1 MHDCVTE
8 GNGMAVAVVT
18 GRLRRHRAAPAPSAC
33 ARDGFDVVSVDAVA
47 ARRPQPG
54 THVTA
59 DLLDVEAT
67 IEAVRA
73 ACPRVDVLV
82 NGAGVV
88 EPRPFGEVG
97 LADWE
102 RVVGVNAR
110 APFFL
115 LQGLV
120 DRMPP
125 GSAVIGIASIEAV
138 TVLSMSGATSSVY
151 ASTKAALRS
160 LTETLA
166 VELGPRGIR
175 VNAVAPGLIR
185 TPHDRASAGRRA
197 RRLDPLAHAAR
208 ALGRARGHRRRRRL
222 PGLSRLALHD
232 RHDARRRRRHQPRAY
247 PRLGR
252 GQRASRRAEPASAIA
267 SPATSKTLSRPK

>member
-1 MHDCVTE
+1 
-8 GNGMAVAVVT
+8 MAVAVVT
-18 GRLRRHRAAPAPSAC
+18 GGSGGIGHACVERLAH
-33 ARDGFDVVSVDAVA
+33 DGFDVVSVDAVPPPTTQA
-47 ARRPQPG
+47 GR
-54 THVTA
+54 HVTA
-59 DLLDVEAT
+59 DLLDVEAA

-73 ACPRVDVLV
+73 ACPQIDVLV

-88 EPRPFGEVG
+88 EPQSFGAVG

-115 LQGLV
+115 LQGLAE
-120 DRMPP
+120 RMPA
-125 GSAVIGIASIEAV
+125 GSSVIGIASIEAI
-138 TVLSMSGATSSVY
+138 TVLAMSGATSSVY

-185 TPHDRASAGRRA
+185 TPMTAKAQVDERDAWIRSHT
-197 RRLDPLAHAAR
+197 P
-208 ALGRARGHRRRRRL
+208 LGRWGEPEDIAGVV
-222 PGLSRLALHD
+222 SFLASD
-232 RHDARRRRRHQPRAY
+232 
-247 PRLGR
+247 
-252 GQRASRRAEPASAIA
+252 ASRFM
-267 SPATSKTLSRPK
+267 TGTTLVVDGGISLGQIRGSGEGLAQR

>member
-1 MHDCVTE
+1 
-8 GNGMAVAVVT
+8 MAVAVVT
-18 GRLRRHRAAPAPSAC
+18 GGSGGIGSAC
-33 ARDGFDVVSVDAVA
+33 VARLARDGFEVVSVDRVPPAT
-47 ARRPQPG
+47 PQPAS
-54 THVTA
+54 HVTA
-59 DLLDVEAT
+59 DLLAVEAT
-67 IEAVRA
+67 LEAVRG
-73 ACPRVDVLV
+73 ACARVDVLV

-88 EPRPFGEVG
+88 EHRPFGEVG
-97 LADWE
+97 LDDWE

-125 GSAVIGIASIEAV
+125 GSAVIGIASIEAI
-138 TVLSMSGATSSVY
+138 TVLAMSGATSSVY

-185 TPHDRASAGRRA
+185 TPLTATAQADER
-197 RRLDPLAHAAR
+197 DPWIRSHTP
-208 ALGRARGHRRRRRL
+208 LGRWG
-222 PGLSRLALHD
+222 
-232 RHDARRRRRHQPRAY
+232 
-247 PRLGR
+247 
-252 GQRASRRAEPASAIA
+252 EPEDIAGVVGFLA
-267 SPATSKTLSRPK
+267 SPDSRFMTGTTLVVDGGISLGQLSSREPGPQR

>member
-1 MHDCVTE
+1 MSI
-8 GNGMAVAVVT
+8 AVVT
-18 GRLRRHRAAPAPSAC
+18 GGSGGIGRACVERLHG
-33 ARDGFDVVSVDAVA
+33 DGFDVVSVDIAPPA
-47 ARRPQPG
+47 HPQPG

-59 DLLDVEAT
+59 DLLDVEAAVA
-67 IEAVRA
+67 AVRA

-88 EPRPFGEVG
+88 EPLPFDAVG
-97 LADWE
+97 LADWD

-115 LQGLV
+115 LQGLTE
-120 DRMPP
+120 RMPP
-125 GSAVIGIASIEAV
+125 GSAVIGIASLEAI
-138 TVLSMSGATSSVY
+138 TVLSMSGATSSIY

-185 TPHDRASAGRRA
+185 TPLTAVAQADERDAWIRAHT
-197 RRLDPLAHAAR
+197 P
-208 ALGRARGHRRRRRL
+208 LGRWGDPEDIADVVGFL
-222 PGLSRLALHD
+222 
-232 RHDARRRRRHQPRAY
+232 
-247 PRLGR
+247 
-252 GQRASRRAEPASAIA
+252 A
-267 SPATSKTLSRPK
+267 SPASRFMTGATLVVDGGISLGQIRGREL

>member
-1 MHDCVTE
+1 
-8 GNGMAVAVVT
+8 MAVAVVT
-18 GRLRRHRAAPAPSAC
+18 GGSGGIGRACCERL
-33 ARDGFDVVSVDAVA
+33 ARDGFDVLSVDAVA
-47 ARRPQPG
+47 PSGAHPG

-59 DLLDVEAT
+59 DLLDVDAA
-67 IEAVRA
+67 IAAIRA
-73 ACPRVDVLV
+73 ARERVDVLV

-88 EPRPFGEVG
+88 EAARFGDVG
-97 LADWE
+97 LADWD

-120 DRMPP
+120 DRMAP
-125 GSAVIGIASIEAV
+125 GSAVVGIASIEAV

-175 VNAVAPGLIR
+175 INAVAPGLIR
-185 TPHDRASAGRRA
+185 TPMT
-197 RRLDPLAHAAR
+197 AR
-208 ALGRARGHRRRRRL
+208 AQADERDRWIRSHTPLGRWG
-222 PGLSRLALHD
+222 
-232 RHDARRRRRHQPRAY
+232 
-247 PRLGR
+247 
-252 GQRASRRAEPASAIA
+252 EPEDIADVVGFLA
-267 SPATSKTLSRPK
+267 SPAARFMTGTTLVVDGGISLGQVRGRDVDVSGESGAQS

>member
-1 MHDCVTE
+1 
-8 GNGMAVAVVT
+8 MAVAVVT
-18 GRLRRHRAAPAPSAC
+18 GGSGGIGHAC
-33 ARDGFDVVSVDAVA
+33 AERLTLDGFDVVSVDAVPPA
-47 ARRPQPG
+47 RPQPG
-54 THVTA
+54 THLTA
-59 DLLDVEAT
+59 DLLDVERT
-67 IEAVRA
+67 IEAVRG

-88 EPRPFGEVG
+88 EPRPFGEVS

-125 GSAVIGIASIEAV
+125 GSSVIGIASIEAI
-138 TVLSMSGATSSVY
+138 TVLAMSGATSSVY

-166 VELGPRGIR
+166 VDLGPRGIR

-185 TPHDRASAGRRA
+185 TP
-197 RRLDPLAHAAR
+197 LTAR
-208 ALGRARGHRRRRRL
+208 AQSDERDAWIRSHTPLGRWG
-222 PGLSRLALHD
+222 
-232 RHDARRRRRHQPRAY
+232 
-247 PRLGR
+247 
-252 GQRASRRAEPASAIA
+252 EPEDIADVVSFLA
-267 SPATSKTLSRPK
+267 SPASRFMTGTMLVVDGGISLGHYRGSGQSLPQS

>member
-1 MHDCVTE
+1 
-8 GNGMAVAVVT
+8 MAVAVVT
-18 GRLRRHRAAPAPSAC
+18 GGSGGIGRACVARL
-33 ARDGFDVVSVDAVA
+33 ARDGFDVVSVDLAPPP
-47 ARRPQPG
+47 RRGPG

-59 DLLDVEAT
+59 DLLDIEAA
-67 IEAVRA
+67 IDAVRA

-88 EPRPFGEVG
+88 EPRAFGEVG
-97 LADWE
+97 LDDWE

-120 DRMPP
+120 DRMPAS
-125 GSAVIGIASIEAV
+125 SAVVGIASIEAV
-138 TVLSMSGATSSVY
+138 TVLAMSGATSPVY

-166 VELGPRGIR
+166 ADLGPRGIR

-185 TPHDRASAGRRA
+185 TP
-197 RRLDPLAHAAR
+197 LTAR
-208 ALGRARGHRRRRRL
+208 AQVDERDAWIRAHTPLGRWG
-222 PGLSRLALHD
+222 
-232 RHDARRRRRHQPRAY
+232 
-247 PRLGR
+247 
-252 GQRASRRAEPASAIA
+252 EPEDVADVVGFLA
-267 SPATSKTLSRPK
+267 SPASRFMTGTMLVVDGGISLGQIRARHSL

>member
-1 MHDCVTE
+1 M
-8 GNGMAVAVVT
+8 GVAVVT
-18 GRLRRHRAAPAPSAC
+18 GGSGGIGHACVERLAS
-33 ARDGFDVVSVDAVA
+33 DGFDVVSIDLA
-47 ARRPQPG
+47 PPEQGQPG

-67 IEAVRA
+67 VAAVRA
-73 ACPRVDVLV
+73 ACPSVDVLV

-88 EPRPFGEVG
+88 ERATFAEAG

-115 LQGLV
+115 LQGVV
-120 DRMPP
+120 DRMAP
-125 GSAVIGIASIEAV
+125 GSSVVGIASIEAV
-138 TVLSMSGATSSVY
+138 TVLAMAGATSSIY
-151 ASTKAALRS
+151 ASSKAALRS

-185 TPHDRASAGRRA
+185 TP
-197 RRLDPLAHAAR
+197 LTAAAQVDER
-208 ALGRARGHRRRRRL
+208 DVWIRSHTPLGRWG
-222 PGLSRLALHD
+222 
-232 RHDARRRRRHQPRAY
+232 
-247 PRLGR
+247 
-252 GQRASRRAEPASAIA
+252 EPEDIADVVGFLA
-267 SPATSKTLSRPK
+267 SPASRFMTGTTLVVDGGISLGQIRGRA

>member
-1 MHDCVTE
+1 M
-8 GNGMAVAVVT
+8 
-18 GRLRRHRAAPAPSAC
+18 
-33 ARDGFDVVSVDAVA
+33 
-47 ARRPQPG
+47 
-54 THVTA
+54 TA

-67 IEAVRA
+67 SPPFAPRA
-73 ACPRVDVLV
+73 RSVDVLV

-88 EPRPFGEVG
+88 EPRPFGEVS

-120 DRMPP
+120 DRMPR
-125 GSAVIGIASIEAV
+125 GSAVIGIASIEAI
-138 TVLSMSGATSSVY
+138 TVLAMSGATSSVY

-166 VELGPRGIR
+166 VDLGPRGIR

-185 TPHDRASAGRRA
+185 TPLTAKAQADERDAWIRSHT
-197 RRLDPLAHAAR
+197 P
-208 ALGRARGHRRRRRL
+208 LGRWGEPEDIADVVGFL
-222 PGLSRLALHD
+222 ASPASRFMTGTMLVVD
-232 RHDARRRRRHQPRAY
+232 GGIS
-247 PRLGR
+247 LGQIR
-252 GQRASRRAEPASAIA
+252 GQSRPREGCAAPTSAMA
-267 SPATSKTLSRPK
+267 SPATVEDAVEAEVAVDHARVAGGRRPGRRPLASRSR

>member
-1 MHDCVTE
+1 
-8 GNGMAVAVVT
+8 MAVAVVT
-18 GRLRRHRAAPAPSAC
+18 GGSGGIGHACAARL
-33 ARDGFDVVSVDAVA
+33 ARDGFELVSVDAVPPT
-47 ARRPQPG
+47 RSLPG
-54 THVTA
+54 MHVTA
-59 DLLDVEAT
+59 DLLDVEAA
-67 IEAVRA
+67 IEVVRA

-88 EPRPFGEVG
+88 EPRAFGEIGV
-97 LADWE
+97 ADWE

-120 DRMPP
+120 DRMAA
-125 GSAVIGIASIEAV
+125 GSSVIGIASIEAV
-138 TVLSMSGATSSVY
+138 TVLAMSGATSPVY

-185 TPHDRASAGRRA
+185 TPMT
-197 RRLDPLAHAAR
+197 AR
-208 ALGRARGHRRRRRL
+208 AQADERDAWIRSHTPLGRWGTPEDIADVVGFL
-222 PGLSRLALHD
+222 
-232 RHDARRRRRHQPRAY
+232 
-247 PRLGR
+247 
-252 GQRASRRAEPASAIA
+252 A
-267 SPATSKTLSRPK
+267 SPAARFITGTMLVVDGGISLGQIRGSGQGGA

>member
-1 MHDCVTE
+1 
-8 GNGMAVAVVT
+8 MAVAVVT
-18 GRLRRHRAAPAPSAC
+18 GGSGGIGHAC
-33 ARDGFDVVSVDAVA
+33 AERLTRDGFDVVSVDAVPPA
-47 ARRPQPG
+47 RPQPG

-59 DLLDVEAT
+59 DLLDVEGT

-97 LADWE
+97 LDDWE

-120 DRMPP
+120 DRMEA
-125 GSAVIGIASIEAV
+125 GSSVIGIASIEAV
-138 TVLSMSGATSSVY
+138 TVLAMSGATSSVY

-166 VELGPRGIR
+166 VELGTRGIR

-185 TPHDRASAGRRA
+185 TPMTAKAQVDERDAWIRSHT
-197 RRLDPLAHAAR
+197 P
-208 ALGRARGHRRRRRL
+208 LGRWG
-222 PGLSRLALHD
+222 
-232 RHDARRRRRHQPRAY
+232 
-247 PRLGR
+247 
-252 GQRASRRAEPASAIA
+252 EPEDIADVVGFLA
-267 SPATSKTLSRPK
+267 SPASRFMTGTTLVVDGGISLGQIRGSGERLAQD

>member
-1 MHDCVTE
+1 
-8 GNGMAVAVVT
+8 MAVAVVT
-18 GRLRRHRAAPAPSAC
+18 GGSGGIGRACVARLT
-33 ARDGFDVVSVDAVA
+33 RDGFDVVSVDLAPPVE
-47 ARRPQPG
+47 PGPG

-59 DLLDVEAT
+59 DLLDIEAALD
-67 IEAVRA
+67 AVRA

-97 LADWE
+97 LDDWE

-120 DRMPP
+120 ERMPA
-125 GSAVIGIASIEAV
+125 GSAVVGIASIEAV
-138 TVLSMSGATSSVY
+138 TVLAMSGATSPVY

-166 VELGPRGIR
+166 ADLGPRGIR

-185 TPHDRASAGRRA
+185 TP
-197 RRLDPLAHAAR
+197 LTAR
-208 ALGRARGHRRRRRL
+208 AQADERDAWIRSHTPLGRWG
-222 PGLSRLALHD
+222 
-232 RHDARRRRRHQPRAY
+232 
-247 PRLGR
+247 
-252 GQRASRRAEPASAIA
+252 EPEDVADVVGFLA
-267 SPATSKTLSRPK
+267 SPASRFMTGTMLVVDGGISLGQIRGFDIRSSNVSAEGGAQR

>member
-1 MHDCVTE
+1 
-8 GNGMAVAVVT
+8 MAVAVVT
-18 GRLRRHRAAPAPSAC
+18 GGSGGIGHAC
-33 ARDGFDVVSVDAVA
+33 AERLTRDGFDVVSVDAVPPA
-47 ARRPQPG
+47 RPQPG

-59 DLLDVEAT
+59 DLLAVEAT

-88 EPRPFGEVG
+88 EPQPFGEVG

-120 DRMPP
+120 DRMAA
-125 GSAVIGIASIEAV
+125 GSSVIGIASIEAI
-138 TVLSMSGATSSVY
+138 TVLAMSGATSSVY

-185 TPHDRASAGRRA
+185 TPMTAQAQVDERDAWIRSHT
-197 RRLDPLAHAAR
+197 P
-208 ALGRARGHRRRRRL
+208 LGRWG
-222 PGLSRLALHD
+222 
-232 RHDARRRRRHQPRAY
+232 
-247 PRLGR
+247 
-252 GQRASRRAEPASAIA
+252 EPEDIADVVSFLA
-267 SPATSKTLSRPK
+267 SPASRFMTGTMLVVDGGISLGQIRGSDETRSQR

>member
-1 MHDCVTE
+1 M
-8 GNGMAVAVVT
+8 GVAVVT
-18 GRLRRHRAAPAPSAC
+18 GGSGGIGRACVERL
-33 ARDGFDVVSVDAVA
+33 ARDGFEVVSVDVTPPSL
-47 ARRPQPG
+47 PQPG
-54 THVTA
+54 VHVTA
-59 DLLDVEAT
+59 DLLDVEGT
-67 IEAVRA
+67 VESIRDV
-73 ACPRVDVLV
+73 CPNVEVLV

-88 EPRPFGEVG
+88 EPSPFEESS

-102 RVVGVNAR
+102 RVVYVNAR

-125 GSAVIGIASIEAV
+125 GSSVIGIASIEAI
-138 TVLSMSGATSSVY
+138 TVLAMSGATSPIY

-185 TPHDRASAGRRA
+185 TP
-197 RRLDPLAHAAR
+197 LTAAAQADER
-208 ALGRARGHRRRRRL
+208 DAWIRSHTPLGRWGEPEDIA
-222 PGLSRLALHD
+222 
-232 RHDARRRRRHQPRAY
+232 DAVSF
-247 PRLGR
+247 L
-252 GQRASRRAEPASAIA
+252 A
-267 SPATSKTLSRPK
+267 SPASRFMTGTTLVVDGGISLGQIRGQDATGERAAGGS

>member
-1 MHDCVTE
+1 M
-8 GNGMAVAVVT
+8 GVAVVT
-18 GRLRRHRAAPAPSAC
+18 GGSGGIGHACAERL
-33 ARDGFDVVSVDAVA
+33 ARDGFDVVSVDAVPPG
-47 ARRPQPG
+47 RPQPG

-59 DLLDVEAT
+59 DLLDLERT
-67 IEAVRA
+67 IEVVRS

-88 EPRPFGEVG
+88 EPRSFGEVS

-102 RVVGVNAR
+102 RVVGINAR

-115 LQGLV
+115 LQGLI

-125 GSAVIGIASIEAV
+125 GSSVIGITSIEAI
-138 TVLSMSGATSSVY
+138 TVLAMSGATSSVY

-166 VELGPRGIR
+166 VDLGPRGIR

-185 TPHDRASAGRRA
+185 TP
-197 RRLDPLAHAAR
+197 LTAR
-208 ALGRARGHRRRRRL
+208 AQVDERDAWIRSHTPLGRWG
-222 PGLSRLALHD
+222 
-232 RHDARRRRRHQPRAY
+232 
-247 PRLGR
+247 
-252 GQRASRRAEPASAIA
+252 EPEDIADVVGFLA
-267 SPATSKTLSRPK
+267 SPASRFMTGTMLVVDGGISLGHYRGSDQSLPQR

>member
-1 MHDCVTE
+1 
-8 GNGMAVAVVT
+8 MAVAVVT
-18 GRLRRHRAAPAPSAC
+18 GGSGGIGHACAERL
-33 ARDGFDVVSVDAVA
+33 ARDGFDVVSVDAVPPA
-47 ARRPQPG
+47 RPQAG
-54 THVTA
+54 SHVTA
-59 DLLDVEAT
+59 DLLDVEGT

-97 LADWE
+97 LDDWE

-120 DRMPP
+120 DRMRP
-125 GSAVIGIASIEAV
+125 GSSVIGIASIEAV
-138 TVLSMSGATSSVY
+138 TVLAMSGATSSVY

-166 VELGPRGIR
+166 VELGTRGIR

-185 TPHDRASAGRRA
+185 TPMTAKAQVDERDAWIRSHT
-197 RRLDPLAHAAR
+197 P
-208 ALGRARGHRRRRRL
+208 LGRWG
-222 PGLSRLALHD
+222 
-232 RHDARRRRRHQPRAY
+232 
-247 PRLGR
+247 
-252 GQRASRRAEPASAIA
+252 EPEDIADVVGFLA
-267 SPATSKTLSRPK
+267 SPASRFMTGTTLVVDGGISLGQIRGSALGERPPQG

>member
-1 MHDCVTE
+1 MS
-8 GNGMAVAVVT
+8 VAVVT
-18 GRLRRHRAAPAPSAC
+18 GGSGGIGRACVERLTA
-33 ARDGFDVVSVDAVA
+33 DGFDVVSVDLAPPEH
-47 ARRPQPG
+47 PQPG
-54 THVTA
+54 VHVTA
-59 DLLDVEAT
+59 DLLDVAAT
-67 IEAVRA
+67 LAAVRA
-73 ACPRVDVLV
+73 VCPSVDVLV

-88 EPRPFGEVG
+88 EPVPFADAS

-120 DRMPP
+120 DRMAR
-125 GSAVIGIASIEAV
+125 GSAAIGIASIEAM
-138 TVLSMSGATSSVY
+138 TVFSMSGVTSPIY

-185 TPHDRASAGRRA
+185 TPLTAAAQGDERDAWIRSHTPLGRWGEPEDIADVVGFLASPASRFMTGTTLVVDGGISLGQIR
-197 RRLDPLAHAAR
+197 AR
-208 ALGRARGHRRRRRL
+208 AL
-222 PGLSRLALHD
+222 
-232 RHDARRRRRHQPRAY
+232 
-247 PRLGR
+247 
-252 GQRASRRAEPASAIA
+252 
-267 SPATSKTLSRPK
+267 

>member
-1 MHDCVTE
+1 
-8 GNGMAVAVVT
+8 MATAIVT
-18 GRLRRHRAAPAPSAC
+18 GGSGGIGRACVARLP
-33 ARDGFDVVSVDAVA
+33 RDGFDVVSVDAVPPPG
-47 ARRPQPG
+47 PQPAR
-54 THVTA
+54 HVTA
-59 DLLDVEAT
+59 DLLDVER
-67 IEAVRA
+67 AVAAIRA
-73 ACPRVDVLV
+73 ACPSIDVLV

-88 EPRPFGEVG
+88 EPVPFAEAS

-115 LQGLV
+115 LQGLA

-125 GSAVIGIASIEAV
+125 GGSVIGIASIEAI
-138 TVLSMSGATSSVY
+138 TVLSMSGATSSIY

-185 TPHDRASAGRRA
+185 TPMTALAQTDA
-197 RRLDPLAHAAR
+197 RDAWIRSHTP
-208 ALGRARGHRRRRRL
+208 LGRWGDPEDVADVVGFL
-222 PGLSRLALHD
+222 
-232 RHDARRRRRHQPRAY
+232 
-247 PRLGR
+247 
-252 GQRASRRAEPASAIA
+252 A
-267 SPATSKTLSRPK
+267 SPASRFMTGTTLVVDGGISLGQIRGRDG

>member
-1 MHDCVTE
+1 
-8 GNGMAVAVVT
+8 MAVAVVT
-18 GRLRRHRAAPAPSAC
+18 GGSGGIGHAC
-33 ARDGFDVVSVDAVA
+33 AERLTRDGFDVVSVDAVPPA
-47 ARRPQPG
+47 RPQPG

-59 DLLDVEAT
+59 DLLDVERT
-67 IEAVRA
+67 IEAVRG
-73 ACPRVDVLV
+73 ACPSVDLLV

-88 EPRPFGEVG
+88 EPRSFGEVS

-125 GSAVIGIASIEAV
+125 GSSVIGIASIEAI
-138 TVLSMSGATSSVY
+138 TVLAMSGATSSVY

-166 VELGPRGIR
+166 VDLGPRGIR

-185 TPHDRASAGRRA
+185 TP
-197 RRLDPLAHAAR
+197 LTAR
-208 ALGRARGHRRRRRL
+208 AQADERDAWIRSHTPLGRWG
-222 PGLSRLALHD
+222 
-232 RHDARRRRRHQPRAY
+232 
-247 PRLGR
+247 
-252 GQRASRRAEPASAIA
+252 EPEDIADVVSFLA
-267 SPATSKTLSRPK
+267 SPASRFMTGTMLVVDGGISLGHFRGSGQSLS